1 MSITY
6 DDKNKDLPCEQ
17 LDKLFVS
24 AGWSDSEDTYDN
36 SWFKIPFTNS
46 TLVVS
51 AWDNDCLVGV
61 VRVLSDTFGR
71 SVIYDLVVL
80 PEYKNKGIGT
90 ELVKRCIARFPNSEW
105 MVQTTQKNIK
115 YYEKLGFSV
124 YEDVVLT
131 IPSKYQRTEYSLPNN
146 C

>member
-1 MSITY
+1 MSIIY
-6 DDKNKDLPCEQ
+6 NDKNKDLPCEQ
-17 LDKLFVS
+17 LDALYIS
-24 AGWSDSEDTYDN
+24 AGWSDSEDTHDN

-80 PEYKNKGIGT
+80 PEYQNKGIGT
-90 ELVKRCIARFPNSEW
+90 ELVQRCIEHFPNSEW
-105 MVQTTQKNIK
+105 LVQTTEKNIK
-115 YYEKLGFSV
+115 YYEKIGFKV

-131 IPSKYQRTEYSLPNN
+131 IPSKYRRTE
-146 C
+146 